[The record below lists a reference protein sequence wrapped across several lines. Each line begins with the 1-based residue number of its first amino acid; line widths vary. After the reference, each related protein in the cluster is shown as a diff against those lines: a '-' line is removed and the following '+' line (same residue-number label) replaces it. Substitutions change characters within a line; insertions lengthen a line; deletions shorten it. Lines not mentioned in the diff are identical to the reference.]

1 MNIFAL
7 DSDPRKAAEYHNDKH
22 VVKMILESA
31 QLLCSAHHMSGSDA
45 PYKLTHK
52 NHPSSLWCR
61 ETKENY
67 LWLYELAENLCAE
80 YTFRTGKVHKTEEK
94 IKLLKTPPTLPF
106 GQLTKF
112 ALAMPEEYKSEDPVE
127 SYRNYYR
134 NEKIFMKNGKR
145 MDTWTRRERPSWFDI
160 AKK

>member
-1 MNIFAL
+1 MLNL
-7 DSDPRKAAEYHNDKH
+7 QNLMRKAAISHEHGLDNFPTS
-22 VVKMILESA
+22 IPPTL
-31 QLLCSAHHMSGSDA
+31 
-45 PYKLTHK
+45 HK
-52 NHPSSLWCR
+52 NHPSSIWCR

-80 YTFRTGKVHKTEEK
+80 YTFRTGKVHKTAEK
-94 IKLLKTPPTLPF
+94 IEMLKTPPTLPF

-134 NEKIFMKNGKR
+134 NEKVFMKNGKR

>member
-7 DSDPRKAAEYHNDKH
+7 DIDPKKAAQYHNDKH

-31 QLLCSAHHMSGSDA
+31 QLLCSAHHMTGGSA

-67 LWLYELAENLCAE
+67 LWLKELAENLCAE
-80 YTFRTGKVHKTEEK
+80 YTHRTGKVHKSSKVINELSEPN
-94 IKLLKTPPTLPF
+94 IPPNK
-106 GQLTKF
+106 LTKF
-112 ALAMPEEYKSEDPVE
+112 ALAMPEQYKDEDPIKA
-127 SYRNYYR
+127 YRKYYVA
-134 NEKIFMKNGKR
+134 EKIFMKNGKR
-145 MDTWTRRERPSWFDI
+145 MDVWTKRDKPSWLDI
-160 AKK
+160 SAS